1 MNKVVVVVEGNHDKA
16 KLKEIYKDLT
26 IFTTNGSA
34 VDEQNI
40 KELKMLSKSHEIIL
54 FLDPDHAG
62 NRIRRILTKE
72 LVNVKHAYLKQEDA
86 ISTNQKKIGI
96 EHATNAKIIEALK
109 LVKPIKNETDITKDF
124 LFEHGYIGQ
133 HNSKTKRSNLLN
145 AFNIGYTNS
154 KGLLDKLNTFGI
166 TKSEVMAYERS

>member
-26 IFTTNGSA
+26 ILTTNGSA
-34 VDEQNI
+34 IEKQVIE
-40 KELKMLSKSHEIIL
+40 ELKLLSKSHEIIL

-62 NRIRRILTKE
+62 NRIRRILTKA
-72 LVNVKHAYLKQEDA
+72 LVNVKHAYLNQADA

-109 LVKPIKNETDITKDF
+109 LVKPIKNETDISKEF
-124 LFEHGYIGQ
+124 LFQHGYIGQ
-133 HNSKTKRSNLLN
+133 LDSKTKRLNLLN

-154 KGLLDKLNTFGI
+154 KGLIDKLTTFGI
-166 TKSEVMAYERS
+166 TKREVIAYERS